1 MGGDN
6 SPDATLKG
14 AYLASQYLSKDESIV
29 LVGNEKLAK
38 SWFKSNN
45 INSSVFEFIHADE
58 VISMNEHATKALRK
72 KPNNSISI
80 GFNALKNKEIDVFSS
95 AGNSGAMLVGSMF
108 SIGPIKGVIRPSIT
122 SVLPKKN
129 GGVGLIL
136 DVGVNADCKPDV
148 LFQFAIL
155 GSLFAENVYNIQKP
169 KVGLLNI
176 GEEKGKGNLL
186 TQSTYQLLED
196 NDDINFVGN
205 VEGRDLFNDK
215 ADVIVCDGFTG
226 NVVLKL
232 AESFYSLINQKNI
245 KDDYF
250 DRFNYEIY
258 GGTPVLGVDGNV
270 LIGHGI
276 SNENAIK
283 NMILLG
289 KDLINSNLNSK
300 IKKTFSLLL
309 YFYSMINVVAKHT

>member
-6 SPDATLKG
+6 SPDATLNG
-14 AYLASQYLSKDESIV
+14 AFLASKVLGKEETIV
-29 LVGNEKLAK
+29 LVGDEKLAK
-38 SWFKSNN
+38 SWLKSNN
-45 INSSVFEFIHADE
+45 IDSTIFEFIHADE

-72 KPNNSISI
+72 KPNNSISV
-80 GFNALKNKEIDVFSS
+80 GFDALKNKEIDVSSS

-186 TQSTYQLLED
+186 TQSTYRLLED

-289 KDLINSNLNSK
+289 KDLINSNLNFK
-300 IKKTFSLLL
+300 IKKAFR
-309 YFYSMINVVAKHT
+309 

>member
-6 SPDATLKG
+6 SPDATLNG
-14 AYLASQYLSKDESIV
+14 SYLASKELGKNETIV
-29 LVGNEKLAK
+29 LVGDEKLAK
-38 SWFKSNN
+38 TWFKSNN
-45 INSSVFEFIHADE
+45 IDSSVFEFIHADQ

-72 KPNNSISI
+72 KPNNSISV

-155 GSLFAENVYNIQKP
+155 GSLFAENVYNIKEP

-186 TQSTYQLLED
+186 TQSTYRLLED

-300 IKKTFSLLL
+300 IKKAFR
-309 YFYSMINVVAKHT
+309 

>member
-6 SPDATLKG
+6 SPDPTLNG
-14 AYLASQYLSKDESIV
+14 AYLASKELGEDETIV
-29 LVGNEKLAK
+29 LVGDEGLAK

-45 INSSVFEFIHADE
+45 LDSSIFEFIHADE

-72 KPNNSISI
+72 KPNNSISV

-155 GSLFAENVYNIQKP
+155 GSLFAENVYNIKKP

-186 TQSTYQLLED
+186 TQSTYRLLED

-215 ADVIVCDGFTG
+215 ADVVVCDGFTG

-276 SNENAIK
+276 SNKNAIK

-289 KDLINSNLNSK
+289 KDLINSKLNSK
-300 IKKTFSLLL
+300 IKKAFR
-309 YFYSMINVVAKHT
+309 

>member
-6 SPDATLKG
+6 SPDATLNG
-14 AYLASQYLSKDESIV
+14 AFLASKVLRKEETIV
-29 LVGNEKLAK
+29 LVGDEKLAK
-38 SWFKSNN
+38 SWLKSNN
-45 INSSVFEFIHADE
+45 IDSTIFEFIHADE

-72 KPNNSISI
+72 KPNNSISV

-186 TQSTYQLLED
+186 TQSTYRLLED

-232 AESFYSLINQKNI
+232 AESFYSLINHKNI

-289 KDLINSNLNSK
+289 KDLINSNLNFK
-300 IKKTFSLLL
+300 IKKAFR
-309 YFYSMINVVAKHT
+309 

>member
-6 SPDATLKG
+6 SPNATLSG
-14 AYLASQYLSKDESIV
+14 AYLASKNLSKEETIV
-29 LVGNEKLAK
+29 LVGDEKLAK
-38 SWFKSNN
+38 SWFKSHD
-45 INSSVFEFIHADE
+45 IDPSIFEFLHADE

-108 SIGPIKGVIRPSIT
+108 SIGPIKGVIRPSIN

-155 GSLFAENVYNIQKP
+155 GSLFAENVYNIKKP

-186 TQSTYQLLED
+186 TQSAYRLLED

-205 VEGRDLFNDK
+205 VEGRDLFNEK

-245 KDDYF
+245 RDDYF

-289 KDLINSNLNSK
+289 KDLINSKLNSK
-300 IKKTFSLLL
+300 IKKAFR
-309 YFYSMINVVAKHT
+309 

>member
-6 SPDATLKG
+6 APDANLRG
-14 AYLASQYLSKDESIV
+14 AYLASKELSDSEKIV
-29 LVGNEKLAK
+29 LVGDKDLAIK
-38 SWFKSNN
+38 WFSSNN
-45 INSSVFEFIHADE
+45 IDSSIFEYIHADE
-58 VISMNEHATKALRK
+58 VIHMNEHATKAIRK
-72 KPNNSISI
+72 KPNNSISV
-80 GFNALKNKEIDVFSS
+80 GFRALKSKEIDVFSS
-95 AGNSGAMLVGSMF
+95 SGNSGAMLVGSMF
-108 SIGPIKGVIRPSIT
+108 SIGPIKGVIRPGIT
-122 SVLPKKN
+122 SVLPKEN

-155 GSLFAENVYNIQKP
+155 GSLFAENVYNIKTP

-186 TQSTYQLLED
+186 TQATYQLLED
-196 NDDINFVGN
+196 NEDINFIGN

-232 AESFYSLINQKNI
+232 AESFYTLMKKKQLS
-245 KDDYF
+245 DAYF

-276 SNENAIK
+276 SNEHAVK
-283 NMILLG
+283 NMLLLG
-289 KDLINSNLNSK
+289 KDLINSQLNSK
-300 IKKTFSLLL
+300 IKTAFK
-309 YFYSMINVVAKHT
+309 

>member
-6 SPDATLKG
+6 APRANLLG
-14 AYLASQYLSKDESIV
+14 AYLATKELDVNEKVV
-29 LVGNEKLAK
+29 LVGDTKLANE
-38 SWFKSNN
+38 WFSSNN
-45 INSSVFEFIHADE
+45 IDSSIFEFIHSNE
-58 VISMNEHATKALRK
+58 VIKMNEHATKALRK
-72 KPNNSISI
+72 KPNNSISV
-80 GFNALKNKEIDVFSS
+80 GFQALKNKEIDVFSS
-95 AGNSGAMLVGSMF
+95 SGNSGAMLVGSMF
-108 SIGPIKGVIRPSIT
+108 SIGPIKGVIRPGIT

-129 GGVGLIL
+129 GDVGLIL

-148 LFQFAIL
+148 LFQFSIL
-155 GSLFAENVYNIQKP
+155 GSLFAENVYNIKTP

-186 TQSTYQLLED
+186 TQATYNLLED
-196 NDDINFVGN
+196 NDDINFIGN

-232 AESFYSLINQKNI
+232 AESFYSMISNKNLS
-245 KDDYF
+245 DDYF
-250 DRFNYEIY
+250 NRFNYEIY

-270 LIGHGI
+270 VIGHGI

-289 KDLINSNLNSK
+289 KDLINSKLNSK
-300 IKKTFSLLL
+300 IKTAFK
-309 YFYSMINVVAKHT
+309 

>member
-6 SPDATLKG
+6 SPDATLNG
-14 AYLASQYLSKDESIV
+14 AYLASQYLGDEETIV
-29 LVGNEKLAK
+29 LVGDEKLAK
-38 SWFKSNN
+38 SWLKSNN
-45 INSSVFEFIHADE
+45 INSSIFEFIHADE

-72 KPNNSISI
+72 KPNNSISV

-186 TQSTYQLLED
+186 TQSTYRLLED

-289 KDLINSNLNSK
+289 KDLINSKLNFK
-300 IKKTFSLLL
+300 IKKAFR
-309 YFYSMINVVAKHT
+309 

>member
-14 AYLASQYLSKDESIV
+14 AYLASQYLSKEETIV

-45 INSSVFEFIHADE
+45 IDSSVFEFVHADE

-72 KPNNSISI
+72 KTNNSISI

-196 NDDINFVGN
+196 NEDINFVGN

-276 SNENAIK
+276 SNANAIK

-300 IKKTFSLLL
+300 IKKAFR
-309 YFYSMINVVAKHT
+309 

>member
-1 MGGDN
+1 
-6 SPDATLKG
+6 
-14 AYLASQYLSKDESIV
+14 LASKELSGSEKIV
-29 LVGNEKLAK
+29 LVGDKDLAIK
-38 SWFKSNN
+38 WFSSNN
-45 INSSVFEFIHADE
+45 IDSSIFEYIHADE
-58 VISMNEHATKALRK
+58 VIHMNEHATKAIRK
-72 KPNNSISI
+72 KPNNSISV
-80 GFNALKNKEIDVFSS
+80 GFRALKSKEIDVFSS
-95 AGNSGAMLVGSMF
+95 SGNSGAMLVGSMF
-108 SIGPIKGVIRPSIT
+108 SIGPIKGVIRPGIT
-122 SVLPKKN
+122 SVLPKEN

-155 GSLFAENVYNIQKP
+155 GSLFAENVYNIKTP

-186 TQSTYQLLED
+186 TQATYQLLED
-196 NDDINFVGN
+196 NEDINFIGN

-232 AESFYSLINQKNI
+232 AESFYTLMKKKQLS
-245 KDDYF
+245 DAYF

-276 SNENAIK
+276 SNEHAVK
-283 NMILLG
+283 NMLLLG
-289 KDLINSNLNSK
+289 KDLINSQLNSK
-300 IKKTFSLLL
+300 IKTAFK
-309 YFYSMINVVAKHT
+309 

>member
-6 SPDATLKG
+6 SPDATLNG
-14 AYLASQYLSKDESIV
+14 AYLASQDLGKEETIV
-29 LVGNEKLAK
+29 LVGDEKLAK

-45 INSSVFEFIHADE
+45 IDSSVFKFIHADE

-72 KPNNSISI
+72 KPNNSISV

-95 AGNSGAMLVGSMF
+95 AGNSGAMLVGGMF

-155 GSLFAENVYNIQKP
+155 GSLFAENVYSIQKP

-300 IKKTFSLLL
+300 IKEAFR
-309 YFYSMINVVAKHT
+309 

>member
-6 SPDATLKG
+6 SPDATLNG
-14 AYLASQYLSKDESIV
+14 AYLASHDLGKEETIV
-29 LVGNEKLAK
+29 LVGNEELAK
-38 SWFKSNN
+38 SWYKTNN
-45 INSSVFEFIHADE
+45 IDYSVFEFIHADE

-72 KPNNSISI
+72 KPNNSISV

-300 IKKTFSLLL
+300 IKKAFR
-309 YFYSMINVVAKHT
+309 

>member
-1 MGGDN
+1 LKIGLDIMGGDN
-6 SPDATLKG
+6 SPDATLNG
-14 AYLASQYLSKDESIV
+14 AYLASQDLGKEETIV
-29 LVGNEKLAK
+29 LVGDEKLAK

-45 INSSVFEFIHADE
+45 IDSSVFKFIHADE

-72 KPNNSISI
+72 KPNNSISV

-186 TQSTYQLLED
+186 TQSTFQLLED

-300 IKKTFSLLL
+300 IKKAFR
-309 YFYSMINVVAKHT
+309 

>member
-14 AYLASQYLSKDESIV
+14 AYLASQYLSKEETIV

-45 INSSVFEFIHADE
+45 IDTSVFEFIHADE

-80 GFNALKNKEIDVFSS
+80 GFNALKTKEIDVFSS

-245 KDDYF
+245 EDDYF

-300 IKKTFSLLL
+300 IKKAFR
-309 YFYSMINVVAKHT
+309 